1 MKKLS
6 LLLILVLLVSCIVLP
21 TAYASE
27 TEYIKIENNNTIFY
41 SDNYE
46 PLFYLTKDCYVQYQE
61 LSGEYVKV
69 KYFDKQGLVKASDVN
84 PDVKVTGLNYYYHT
98 TNDATTIIPTYL
110 LSKPSI
116 NGATIICSIPQ
127 STKVFPLGKYTDGT
141 DTYVYVSYSD
151 GTNTMYGAI
160 SSSHL
165 TWDGIITPPSNNQNP
180 TQTPSGSVD
189 NPNGGGSNPSLNPD
203 DTKAPENN
211 LVRILLIIGISVPV
225 LIIVFLIFKPVKPSS
240 NRYASE
246 TRRRDD
252 YEDFE

>member
-46 PLFYLTKDCYVQYQE
+46 PLFYLTKDCYVAYQE

-84 PDVKVTGLNYYYHT
+84 PDVKVTGLNYYYHNA
-98 TNDATTIIPTYL
+98 NDATTIVSTYL
-110 LSKPSI
+110 FSKPSI
-116 NGATIICSIPQ
+116 TGATVICSIPQ

-165 TWDGIITPPSNNQNP
+165 TWDGIITPPSNNQTP
-180 TQTPSGSVD
+180 TQTPSGSID
-189 NPNGGGSNPSLNPD
+189 NPNGGGNPSLNPD
-203 DTKAPENN
+203 DTKTPENN
-211 LVRILLIIGISVPV
+211 LVRILLIIGICVPV

>member
-27 TEYIKIENNNTIFY
+27 TEYIKVKGSDTIFY
-41 SDNYE
+41 NDDINQLFVVTEGCYVKFLSDNGDGYTNVNYFGLTGKIETTSLDFNTKTTGDDSLFGQSKTVLTSAKTSLFDLPGSTKFAVNLEPQKDVTPLGNITVGSDNY
-46 PLFYLTKDCYVQYQE
+46 T
-61 LSGEYVKV
+61 YVKV
-69 KYFDKQGLVKASDVN
+69 TLSSG
-84 PDVKVTGLNYYYHT
+84 
-98 TNDATTIIPTYL
+98 TY
-110 LSKPSI
+110 
-116 NGATIICSIPQ
+116 
-127 STKVFPLGKYTDGT
+127 
-141 DTYVYVSYSD
+141 
-151 GTNTMYGAI
+151 YGAI
-160 SSSHL
+160 FREN
-165 TWDGIITPPSNNQNP
+165 IPAYEIVPPSVSVAPPTQNP
-180 TQTPSGSVD
+180 D
-189 NPNGGGSNPSLNPD
+189 NPNGGGSTSLNPD

-211 LVRILLIIGISVPV
+211 LVRILLIIGICVPV